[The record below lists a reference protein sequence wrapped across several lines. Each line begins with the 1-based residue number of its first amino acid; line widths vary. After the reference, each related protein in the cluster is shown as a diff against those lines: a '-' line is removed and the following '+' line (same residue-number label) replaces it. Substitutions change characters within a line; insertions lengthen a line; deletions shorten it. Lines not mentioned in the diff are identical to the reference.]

1 MNLTIFFPCLND
13 GGTIASM
20 VLLAAKTARPIV
32 ADFEI
37 LVIDDGSTD
46 HALDILNELKALVPE
61 LKVVQHD
68 RNRGYGAALRSGFQN
83 ARGDLIFY
91 TDGDAQYDPSELPL
105 LLKALTPDVDLVN
118 GWKTV
123 RHDPLHRI
131 VIGRV
136 YHWIV
141 KLAFGLRLRDTDC
154 DFRLIRKVALKKISL
169 TSDTGVI
176 CVELIKKLQDSGARF
191 REVPVTHLHR
201 VYGQSQFFNYPRL
214 FHVGIALARLW
225 WILVVKRAHRSAME

>member
-1 MNLTIFFPCLND
+1 MDLTIFFPCLND

-20 VLLAAKTARPIV
+20 VVLAAKTARPLV
-32 ADFEI
+32 RQFEI

-46 HALDILNELKALVPE
+46 HALDVLQELRALVPE
-61 LKVVQHD
+61 LRIVQHD

-83 ARGDLIFY
+83 ARGDLVFY
-91 TDGDAQYDPSELPL
+91 TDGDAQYDPRELSL
-105 LLKALTPDVDLVN
+105 LMTALTPGIDMVN

-123 RHDPLHRI
+123 RRDPLHRI
-131 VIGRV
+131 VIGRI
-136 YHWIV
+136 YHWAV

-154 DFRLIRKVALKKISL
+154 DCRLIRKAALERISL

-176 CVELIKKLQDSGARF
+176 CVELVRKLQDSGARF

-201 VYGQSQFFNYPRL
+201 AYGKSQFFNYGRL
-214 FHVGIALARLW
+214 FQVGIALARLW
-225 WILVVKRAHRSAME
+225 WKLIVKKEHRKPA